1 MFKYD
6 NKIKNSAILKIREH
20 LKRSSKFIISEQSAA
35 RIEYLIK
42 QRQLLIDSV
51 EVEGTEAFTGR
62 PLRLILDIRNLA
74 HSINQ

>member
-6 NKIKNSAILKIREH
+6 NKIKNSTINKIKEY
-20 LKRSSKFIISEQSAA
+20 LNRSSKFIISEQSAA

-51 EVEGTEAFTGR
+51 EVDGTETVTGR
-62 PLRLILDIRNLA
+62 PLRLILDIKNLVHA
-74 HSINQ
+74 INQ